1 MTDLRPYPYVFFSLL
16 ILAVLAPS
24 TGCAPGRPQPFQAS
38 LLPPRPA
45 PPILADIPIEPPKV
59 TPSLYLNELPA
70 FLSEPREPELSS
82 TSVEAIL
89 GRSLARY
96 EAGKEHYEAGE
107 FAAAREDFD
116 LAVEALLSA
125 PNNLKDHQRIERK
138 LEEIVEAIYR
148 YDVAGLGAGEL
159 PAEPAFDKSP
169 LEEIPDATFPID
181 PRLANQVTE
190 ELLVTISQLP
200 LDVNDE
206 VLRYVK
212 YFSSERGRRIIA
224 NGLRRA
230 GRYRSLIQR
239 ILDEEG
245 VPQELIHLAQAESG
259 FMPRAVS
266 RKKATGM
273 WQFMQFRGREY
284 GLVQT
289 RSSDD
294 RLDPEKAT
302 RAAAR
307 HLRDLYQKFGDWYL
321 AMAAYNCGPGVIE
334 RAVQRTGYADYW
346 ELKRRNVLP
355 KETANYI
362 PIIIAMMIVSKN
374 PADYGLDAVAPDPA
388 LEYSTLELDAPTHLA
403 LVADVLECPVSEL
416 LDLNPA
422 LLRNVAPEGYT
433 LRVPKGKAAA
443 VVSALEMVPLE
454 QRAAWRL
461 HRVEPGETLATI
473 AKRYRATAKGITDV
487 NRLDGGAPE
496 EGNLLLIPAAKQA
509 SKALTKPRVRTASA
523 KRSATTRKASVR
535 SGSRSSSSGKRSAT
549 IASKGSGRKR
559 AALNR

>member
-1 MTDLRPYPYVFFSLL
+1 
-16 ILAVLAPS
+16 
-24 TGCAPGRPQPFQAS
+24 
-38 LLPPRPA
+38 
-45 PPILADIPIEPPKV
+45 
-59 TPSLYLNELPA
+59 
-70 FLSEPREPELSS
+70 
-82 TSVEAIL
+82 
-89 GRSLARY
+89 
-96 EAGKEHYEAGE
+96 
-107 FAAAREDFD
+107 
-116 LAVEALLSA
+116 
-125 PNNLKDHQRIERK
+125 
-138 LEEIVEAIYR
+138 
-148 YDVAGLGAGEL
+148 
-159 PAEPAFDKSP
+159 
-169 LEEIPDATFPID
+169 
-181 PRLANQVTE
+181 
-190 ELLVTISQLP
+190 
-200 LDVNDE
+200 VNDE